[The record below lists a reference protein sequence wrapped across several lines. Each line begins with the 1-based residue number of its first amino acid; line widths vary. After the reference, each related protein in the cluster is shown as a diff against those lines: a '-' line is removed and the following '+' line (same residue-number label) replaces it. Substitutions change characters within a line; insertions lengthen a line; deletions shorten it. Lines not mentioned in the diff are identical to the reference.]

1 MGTHPNIRQLNV
13 YDADNFRI
21 ILPDSYIINIAGRYS
36 CDCRETI
43 FLDVKVHIGSRFTM
57 KHDHSSVYCLP
68 P

>member
-13 YDADNFRI
+13 YDADNCRI
-21 ILPDSYIINIAGRYS
+21 SYIINIAGRYS

-43 FLDVKVHIGSRFTM
+43 FLDVKVHIGSRFTK
-57 KHDHSSVYCLP
+57 KHDHGSVYCLP